1 MCYSTGRGS
10 HNSLYQLKFS
20 DSTVCAASIS
30 NAPPKYFYPQIKLS
44 EIATMQYLLQSPR
57 YTIPIPEVY
66 GWDLTFDNP
75 VGAPYVLREVVIGKN
90 MAEDGRFYRLQSQDK
105 MKVIRELALVQA
117 ELSKPSEFTNI
128 GSIYHRGKD
137 KSEFYVGELISAACG
152 EDFPEEDEGVVPSKG
167 PYSSL
172 PELWQARLERET
184 LLAIRN
190 WSSLS
195 SDPSITSL
203 SPPSKTDPQQFGEV
217 MQLLSGLTSLFTPP
231 QELATLCI
239 HHSDLAIRNV
249 LFDEKT
255 LKITGVIDWEF
266 AAVVPLVITG
276 RFPNDLGWEGNEFA
290 RSLGKLGT
298 AAEQWNH
305 HYYDWTS
312 LEGVTP
318 PPAPNGTIPESPLS
332 TTPDSPGDYLSAPNT
347 SPPTPSSPDEKYLLC
362 SKDPGEPQIPTT
374 PIPHQSSEIPSPP
387 SPPLPPPPTSQTS
400 QKDLD
405 IRAAR
410 LVQLFYLRKYYA
422 SCVASR
428 DFALT
433 RLFIDSIAYVKFN
446 EIVMGGHDKWFS
458 AIEWIREVFWRLKAL
473 GEDEV
478 ELGERLRSGRAVV
491 TVPEVFGA
499 RADRGVVDLG
509 GWEERV
515 RRKRGVVEK
524 S

>member
-1 MCYSTGRGS
+1 
-10 HNSLYQLKFS
+10 
-20 DSTVCAASIS
+20 
-30 NAPPKYFYPQIKLS
+30 
-44 EIATMQYLLQSPR
+44 
-57 YTIPIPEVY
+57 
-66 GWDLTFDNP
+66 
-75 VGAPYVLREVVIGKN
+75 
-90 MAEDGRFYRLQSQDK
+90 MAEDGRFYRLKSQDK

-117 ELSKPSEFTNI
+117 ELSKPSEFTDI
-128 GSIYHRGKD
+128 GSLYHRGKD
-137 KSEFYVGELISAACG
+137 TSEFYVGELISAACG
-152 EDFPEEDEGVVPSKG
+152 EDFPEQDEEAVPSKG

-195 SDPSITSL
+195 SDSSINS
-203 SPPSKTDPQQFGEV
+203 SSPSKANPQQFGEV
-217 MQLLSGLTSLFTPP
+217 LQLLSGLTNLFTPP

-298 AAEQWNH
+298 TAEQWNH

-318 PPAPNGTIPESPLS
+318 PPAPNGIIPESPLS
-332 TTPDSPGDYLSAPNT
+332 TVPNSPDDYLSAPNT
-347 SPPTPSSPDEKYLLC
+347 SPPTPLSPGERCLSC
-362 SKDPGEPQIPTT
+362 SKHPEGSQVPTT
-374 PIPHQSSEIPSPP
+374 PTPQQSSEIPSPP

-410 LVQLFYLRKYYA
+410 LVQ
-422 SCVASR
+422 
-428 DFALT
+428 
-433 RLFIDSIAYVKFN
+433 
-446 EIVMGGHDKWFS
+446 
-458 AIEWIREVFWRLKAL
+458 
-473 GEDEV
+473 
-478 ELGERLRSGRAVV
+478 
-491 TVPEVFGA
+491 
-499 RADRGVVDLG
+499 
-509 GWEERV
+509 
-515 RRKRGVVEK
+515 
-524 S
+524 